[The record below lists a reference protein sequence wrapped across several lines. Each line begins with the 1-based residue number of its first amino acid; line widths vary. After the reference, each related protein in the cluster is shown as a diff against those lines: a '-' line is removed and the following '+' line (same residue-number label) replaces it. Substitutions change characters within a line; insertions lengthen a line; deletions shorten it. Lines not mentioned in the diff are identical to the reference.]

1 MGTDSIK
8 NESKN
13 TDLNGGTA
21 SNTKSTNTLLDF
33 IYVLVRWKKLIIINF
48 LFVTITTAIISLILP
63 KWYASNATIVLSKN
77 SGSSFLGTL
86 LGGEA
91 LNLFG
96 GGLSS
101 VDEKRQM
108 AILSSRRLLESV
120 IKEFNLSEEYDSKT
134 TEDAIETLKENLL
147 FDYNYDLNTITLT
160 GYFREDSVTSAKM
173 VNFAV
178 EKLNEINIELAT
190 EQARSE
196 RIFIEKRYNKNI
208 TDLKESEDKIN
219 IFQKAYGIIE
229 ITEQTR
235 VSIEAIAMLTGEV
248 TSSEIE
254 YNILKKSLGINNP
267 SVLKVKAKI
276 DELKFQISKMS
287 NQYSNLD
294 IFLPYNHLPDIG
306 LDYLRLFKEVQIQN
320 KIQEFLIPQYEQ
332 AKIQESKDTPALLYL
347 DKAVPAEKR
356 DKPKRLIM
364 VLISGVISFFISI
377 IIIFTIDFW
386 RVAKA
391 EKNNYYNMILKII
404 NEMKFRKI

>member
-1 MGTDSIK
+1 MGTNSIN
-8 NESKN
+8 NESKS
-13 TDLNGGTA
+13 TDLSG
-21 SNTKSTNTLLDF
+21 STINKTRSTTTLLDF
-33 IYVLVRWKKLIIINF
+33 IYVLVRWKKLIILNF
-48 LFVTITTAIISLILP
+48 LFVTISTAIISLIIP
-63 KWYASNATIVLSKN
+63 KWYASTATIVLSKD

-120 IKEFNLSEEYDSKT
+120 ISEFNLIEEYESAT

-147 FDYNYDLNTITLT
+147 FDYNYDLNTISVTA
-160 GYFREDSVTSAKM
+160 YYKEDSVTSAKI
-173 VNFAV
+173 VNFTV

-190 EQARSE
+190 EQAKSE
-196 RIFIEKRYNKNI
+196 RIFIEKRYYKNI
-208 TDLKESEDKIN
+208 VDLKEAEDKLN
-219 IFQKAYGIIE
+219 IFQKTHGIIE
-229 ITEQTR
+229 LTEQTK

-248 TSSEIE
+248 TSSEME

-267 SVLKVKAKI
+267 NVLKVKAKI
-276 DELKFQISKMS
+276 DELKFQMRKMS
-287 NQYSNLD
+287 NQNSSLD
-294 IFLPYNHLPDIG
+294 IFLPFNQLSDIG

-347 DKAVPAEKR
+347 DKAVPPEKR

-364 VLISGVISFFISI
+364 VLISGVFSFFISI
-377 IIIFTIDFW
+377 LIIFAIEFW
-386 RVAKA
+386 RVARE
-391 EKNNYYNMILKII
+391 EKNNYYNMIIKII
-404 NEMKFRKI
+404 NEMKFI